1 MESKEF
7 LIDKNRI
14 LNGEYNKQQVNPAKT
29 LLYTRNSNGTLYV
42 DSNSSD
48 VNRQRLVIN
57 LVGTKYNLNSYEN
70 VLKTEFEEFVET
82 IPDITADE
90 TVIQDMSGQLNDYQ
104 NQINTRDQK
113 IDNLNATIE
122 ELNNKLN
129 SVNTTSV
136 AQSVN
141 VADTIQAAIIAAT
154 TSNNKKPRI
163 FSDGTLLRDSGND
176 AFFYIVED
184 GKKRWFQF
192 NEELLN
198 IVAKASGKVT
208 ATGGP
213 ALIDVSQDV
222 LDDIPSG
229 SPFTTFDLVKN
240 VQTPAPPPLD
250 LGDKRLTAK
259 WINIPNPLI
268 ITTTNTIPTD
278 TELTIPLQLQVA
290 SAEGIVNRVEVW
302 EDGAWYQNKPQ
313 LPIMDPVKQPNI
325 WKRDKITGLQQ
336 GVDTFKV
343 MLRKTNDPTTDGVAT
358 INPALAGRI
367 DLLTVYSKIKLS
379 LDNPEYTIKLAAK
392 ILNDVNDEYYQVPE
406 DQLTIIV
413 RYINKMPDVVNE
425 SQQDAVAIITSTG
438 IQSSNITI
446 NTAGPRTSDGNLF
459 NKVQSSNPIAGTG
472 INKDS
477 IISLTIYK
485 GGTLTVPQN
494 ISSYSH
500 FDDVVRV
507 LKRTGFNN
515 ISVNQIYRT
524 GYPTE
529 NLSIASILKLDNV
542 TLTAGSSYKFDDP
555 IYLKVNIWNDGVLIR
570 VTNGTNNSTQADSAL
585 ISYLN
590 NLITSIV

>member
-14 LNGEYNKQQVNPAKT
+14 LKGEYNKQQVNPAKT

-48 VNRQRLVIN
+48 INRQRLVIN

-104 NQINTRDQK
+104 NQITTRDQK

-129 SVNTTSV
+129 SVNAQAV
-136 AQSVN
+136 GQSVD
-141 VADTIQAAIIAAT
+141 VAGTIQAALDAAT
-154 TSNNKKPRI
+154 NSNNKKPRI
-163 FSDGTLLRDSGND
+163 FSDGTLLRDRNNT
-176 AFFYIVED
+176 AFYYVIED

-229 SPFTTFDLVKN
+229 APFTNFDLVKN
-240 VQTPAPPPLD
+240 IQTPAPPPLD
-250 LGDKRLTAK
+250 LGGNRLTAK

-268 ITTTNTIPTD
+268 ITTTNATPTD
-278 TELTIPLQLQVA
+278 AELTIPVQLQVA
-290 SAEGIVNRVEVW
+290 SAEGIVNRIEVW
-302 EDGAWYQNKPQ
+302 EEGAWYQNKPQ
-313 LPIMDPVKQPNI
+313 LPIMDPYGGNANI
-325 WKRDKITGLQQ
+325 WQRSKETGFQQ
-336 GVDTFKV
+336 GVDSFKV
-343 MLRKTNDPTTDGVAT
+343 MLRKTNDPVTDGFT
-358 INPALAGRI
+358 TGEFGFSALP
-367 DLLTVYSKIKLS
+367 LLNAYTKIKLS

-406 DQLTIIV
+406 DQLTVII
-413 RYINKMPDVVNE
+413 RYVSKMPNVTNLTVP
-425 SQQDAVAIITSTG
+425 DARAAITATG
-438 IQSSNITI
+438 VLNNNINVSNLILT
-446 NTAGPRTSDGNLF
+446 NDASLY
-459 NKVQSSNPIAGTG
+459 NKVQSTNPIVGAN
-472 INKDS
+472 INKNS
-477 IISLTIYK
+477 IINLISYQT
-485 GGTLTVPQN
+485 GTLTVPQN
-494 ISSYSH
+494 ISFYSK
-500 FDDVVRV
+500 FNDVVRV

-515 ISVNQIYRT
+515 ISVSQIYRT
-524 GYPTE
+524 GYTTE
-529 NLSIASILKLDNV
+529 DLSIARILKSGNV
-542 TLTAGSSYKFDDP
+542 TLTASSTYKFDDP
-555 IYLKVNIWNDGVLIR
+555 IYLKVNIWNNGQLI
-570 VTNGTNNSTQADSAL
+570 GFMNNSTRTDSIL

-590 NLITSIV
+590 NLITTIV

>member
-1 MESKEF
+1 MESKDF
-7 LIDKNRI
+7 LVDKNKI
-14 LNGEYNKQQVNPAKT
+14 LSGEYNKHQVNPAKT

-57 LVGTKYNLNSYEN
+57 LVGPKYNLNSYEN

-141 VADTIQAAIIAAT
+141 VAGTIQDALDAAT

-163 FSDGTLLRDSGND
+163 FSDGTLLRDSGAD

-184 GKKRWFQF
+184 GKKRWFGF
-192 NEELLN
+192 NEDLLN
-198 IVAKASGKVT
+198 ATAKALGKVT
-208 ATGGP
+208 PTGGP
-213 ALIDVSQDV
+213 DLINVSQDV

-229 SPFTTFDLVKN
+229 APFTNFDLVKN

-268 ITTTNTIPTD
+268 ITTTNTTPAD
-278 TELTIPLQLQVA
+278 TELRIPLQLQVA
-290 SAEGIVNRVEVW
+290 SAEGIVNQVEVW

-406 DQLTIIV
+406 DHLTIIV
-413 RYINKMPDVVNE
+413 RYVPKMPDVTNLTVPAA
-425 SQQDAVAIITSTG
+425 QAAVTATG
-438 IQSSNITI
+438 VLNNNINVSNSILT
-446 NTAGPRTSDGNLF
+446 NNASLY
-459 NKVQSSNPIAGTG
+459 NKVQSSNPIADSD

-477 IISLTIYK
+477 IISLTTYK
-485 GGTLTVPQN
+485 SGTLTVPQN
-494 ISSYSH
+494 ISFYSQ

-529 NLSIASILKLDNV
+529 NLSIASILKLGNV
-542 TLTAGSSYKFDDP
+542 TLTAGSSYKFDAP
-555 IYLKVNIWNDGVLIR
+555 IYLKVNIWNNGRLIA
-570 VTNGTNNSTQADSAL
+570 GTNNSTQADSAL

>member
-82 IPDITADE
+82 IPDITAAE

-141 VADTIQAAIIAAT
+141 VAGTIQDALDAAT

-163 FSDGTLLRDSGND
+163 FSDGTLLRDSGNY
-176 AFFYIVED
+176 AFYYIVED

-229 SPFTTFDLVKN
+229 SPFTNFDLVKN

-268 ITTTNTIPTD
+268 ITTTNPTP
-278 TELTIPLQLQVA
+278 TEEELTIPLQLQVA

-313 LPIMDPVKQPNI
+313 LPIMDPVKQPNT
-325 WKRDKITGLQQ
+325 WNRSKITGYQQ
-336 GVDTFKV
+336 GVDSFKV
-343 MLRKTNDPTTDGVAT
+343 MLRKTNDPETDSFTFDDFGQT
-358 INPALAGRI
+358 NQE
-367 DLLTVYSKIKLS
+367 LLKRYTQIKLS

-413 RYINKMPDVVNE
+413 RYINKMPDVVNK

-485 GGTLTVPQN
+485 GETLTVPQN
-494 ISSYSH
+494 ISDYSQ

-570 VTNGTNNSTQADSAL
+570 TTNGTNNSTQADSAL